1 MSEGFKGFAKPSKDK
16 EFKLYIK
23 NREVDKLIKEYKKLK
38 KYQKS
43 SIFEIEKLSGQETKI
58 DKLLNEY
65 GIDPE
70 AIEILNITYLTF
82 MVARLSF
89 WTTSVVL

>member
-1 MSEGFKGFAKPSKDK
+1 MSGGFGGFAKPAKDR

-43 SIFEIEKLSGQETKI
+43 SIFEIEQLSGKETKI

-70 AIEILNITYLTF
+70 AIE
-82 MVARLSF
+82 
-89 WTTSVVL
+89 

>member
-1 MSEGFKGFAKPSKDK
+1 MSEGFKGFAENRRKIKSFDS
-16 EFKLYIK
+16 IK
-23 NREVDKLIKEYKKLK
+23 NREVNKLIKEYKKLK

-58 DKLLNEY
+58 DKLINEY

-70 AIEILNITYLTF
+70 AIE
-82 MVARLSF
+82 
-89 WTTSVVL
+89 

>member
-1 MSEGFKGFAKPSKDK
+1 MSGGFKGDVSPKKDR
-16 EFKLYIK
+16 ELKLYIR
-23 NREVDKLIKEYKKLK
+23 NREVNKLIKEYKKLK

-58 DKLLNEY
+58 DKLINEY

-70 AIEILNITYLTF
+70 ALE
-82 MVARLSF
+82 
-89 WTTSVVL
+89 

>member
-1 MSEGFKGFAKPSKDK
+1 MSEGFGGFVNEKKDQ
-16 EFKLYIK
+16 EVRLYIR
-23 NREVDKLIKEYKKLK
+23 NNEVNKLIKQYKKLK

-58 DKLLNEY
+58 DKLINEY

-70 AIEILNITYLTF
+70 AIE
-82 MVARLSF
+82 
-89 WTTSVVL
+89 

>member
-1 MSEGFKGFAKPSKDK
+1 MSSGFKGDVSPKKDR
-16 EFKLYIK
+16 ELKLYIR
-23 NREVDKLIKEYKKLK
+23 NREVNKLIKEYKKLK

-58 DKLLNEY
+58 DKLINEY

-70 AIEILNITYLTF
+70 ALE
-82 MVARLSF
+82 
-89 WTTSVVL
+89 

>member
-1 MSEGFKGFAKPSKDK
+1 MSEGFGGFVNEKKDK
-16 EFKLYIK
+16 QLRLYIR

-58 DKLLNEY
+58 DKLINEY

-70 AIEILNITYLTF
+70 AIE
-82 MVARLSF
+82 
-89 WTTSVVL
+89 

>member
-1 MSEGFKGFAKPSKDK
+1 MSNGFTGFAKPADDK
-16 EFKLYIK
+16 EFKLYIR
-23 NREVDKLIKEYKKLK
+23 NREVNKLIKEYKKIK

-58 DKLLNEY
+58 DKLISEY

-70 AIEILNITYLTF
+70 AIE
-82 MVARLSF
+82 
-89 WTTSVVL
+89 

>member
-1 MSEGFKGFAKPSKDK
+1 MSEGFGGFADSASDK
-16 EFKLYIK
+16 KFRLYIK
-23 NREVDKLIKEYKKLK
+23 NREVNKLIKEYKKLK

-58 DKLLNEY
+58 DKLINEY

-70 AIEILNITYLTF
+70 AIE
-82 MVARLSF
+82 
-89 WTTSVVL
+89 

>member
-1 MSEGFKGFAKPSKDK
+1 MSEGFKGFAKSADDK
-16 EFKLYIK
+16 EFRLYV
-23 NREVDKLIKEYKKLK
+23 NKLIKEYKKLK

-58 DKLLNEY
+58 DKLINEY

-70 AIEILNITYLTF
+70 AIE
-82 MVARLSF
+82 
-89 WTTSVVL
+89 

>member
-1 MSEGFKGFAKPSKDK
+1 MSEGFKGFAKSTNDK
-16 EFKLYIK
+16 QFKLYIK
-23 NREVDKLIKEYKKLK
+23 NREVEKLIKEYKKLK

-43 SIFEIEKLSGQETKI
+43 SIFEIEKLSGQQTKI

-70 AIEILNITYLTF
+70 AIE
-82 MVARLSF
+82 
-89 WTTSVVL
+89 

>member
-1 MSEGFKGFAKPSKDK
+1 MSEGFRGFAKPADDK
-16 EFKLYIK
+16 KFYLYLK
-23 NREVDKLIKEYKKLK
+23 NREINKLIKDYKKIK

-65 GIDPE
+65 GIDSE
-70 AIEILNITYLTF
+70 AIE
-82 MVARLSF
+82 
-89 WTTSVVL
+89 

>member
-1 MSEGFKGFAKPSKDK
+1 MSEGFKGFAKPVDDK
-16 EFKLYIK
+16 EFRLYIK
-23 NREVDKLIKEYKKLK
+23 NREVNRLIKEYKKIK

-58 DKLLNEY
+58 DKLVNEY

-70 AIEILNITYLTF
+70 AIE
-82 MVARLSF
+82 
-89 WTTSVVL
+89 

>member
-1 MSEGFKGFAKPSKDK
+1 MSEGFKGFAKPADDK
-16 EFKLYIK
+16 KFRLYIK
-23 NREVDKLIKEYKKLK
+23 NKAVNELIKEYKKLK

-43 SIFEIEKLSGQETKI
+43 SIFEIEKLSGRITKI

-70 AIEILNITYLTF
+70 AIE
-82 MVARLSF
+82 
-89 WTTSVVL
+89 

>member
-1 MSEGFKGFAKPSKDK
+1 MSSGFKGFSKPADDK
-16 EFKLYIK
+16 TLRLYIK
-23 NREVDKLIKEYKKLK
+23 NKEIDKLIKVYKKLK

-70 AIEILNITYLTF
+70 AIE
-82 MVARLSF
+82 
-89 WTTSVVL
+89 

>member
-1 MSEGFKGFAKPSKDK
+1 MSGGFKGDITPKKD
-16 EFKLYIK
+16 EELKLYIK
-23 NREVDKLIKEYKKLK
+23 NSGVNRLIKEYKKLK

-43 SIFEIEKLSGQETKI
+43 SIFEIEKLSGKETKI

-70 AIEILNITYLTF
+70 AIE
-82 MVARLSF
+82 
-89 WTTSVVL
+89 